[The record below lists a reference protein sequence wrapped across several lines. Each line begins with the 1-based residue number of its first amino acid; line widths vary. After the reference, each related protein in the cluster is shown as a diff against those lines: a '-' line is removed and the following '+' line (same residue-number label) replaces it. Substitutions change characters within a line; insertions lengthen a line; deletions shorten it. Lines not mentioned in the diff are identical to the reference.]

1 MSMHATYSAPTLMS
15 DSPDLQPLGLLGGT
29 FDPIH
34 FGHLRLA
41 EEAREVLGLG
51 EVALIPAGTPP
62 HRDTPGS
69 AARHRLAMV
78 EQAIAGNP
86 GLRCEDSEVRAEGR
100 SYTVLT
106 LERLRGREGTTRP
119 LVLILG
125 ADAFAG
131 LPDWHRAEE
140 LFDLAH
146 IAVAN
151 RPGHAPHGRRWPGVL
166 SPALERLC
174 DNRITSDTAALH
186 TAPAGAVVPFDMTPL
201 AISAT
206 LIRDLFA
213 HGLSPRYLLPDS
225 VVGYIARHSLYY

>member
-1 MSMHATYSAPTLMS
+1 MSV
-15 DSPDLQPLGLLGGT
+15 SPDCPPLGLLGGT

-34 FGHLRLA
+34 YGHLRLA

-62 HRDTPGS
+62 HRDAPGS
-69 AARHRLAMV
+69 IARHRLAMV
-78 EQAIAGNP
+78 ELALAGNP

-106 LERLRGREGTTRP
+106 LERLRAREGAQRP

-125 ADAFAG
+125 ADVFSG
-131 LPDWHRAEE
+131 LPDWHRAPE
-140 LFDLAH
+140 LFELAH

-174 DNRITSDTAALH
+174 GNRITRDTAALRE
-186 TAPAGAVVPFDMTPL
+186 APAGAIVPFDMTPL

-213 HGLSPRYLLPDS
+213 HRLSPRYLLPDS
-225 VVGYIARHSLYY
+225 VVDYIARHSLYC